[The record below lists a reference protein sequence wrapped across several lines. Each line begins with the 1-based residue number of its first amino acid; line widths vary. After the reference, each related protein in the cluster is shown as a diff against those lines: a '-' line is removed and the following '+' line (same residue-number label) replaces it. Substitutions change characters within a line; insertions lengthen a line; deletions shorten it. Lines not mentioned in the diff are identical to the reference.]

1 MKKKCFHFLFD
12 VTIAMASALLKTI
25 ASYPEQVTN
34 LSLYDTEEEFP
45 GDAADE
51 PSAADEQPRPLGSAD

>member
-1 MKKKCFHFLFD
+1 MKKKCFHFSFD

-34 LSLYDTEEEFP
+34 LSLYDTEEEFTDP
-45 GDAADE
+45 ADDGRAADAA
-51 PSAADEQPRPLGSAD
+51 ADPRPFC